1 MPLVML
7 TGPAGCGKTTMREKI
22 LRTNPETIVLSTDD
36 FIQKYADQNGKTYN
50 KVFKDV
56 YSDAQEALNSKA
68 NFALQ
73 NNLPVLWDQTNLTRI
88 SRKAKLTPFI
98 KAGYIIYGVGFQ
110 YLTLDLLLA
119 RNTRPGKHIPSD
131 VLELMFAQYQLPS
144 TTYEPYFTEVFNM
157 ENPHD

>member
-7 TGPAGCGKTTMREKI
+7 TGPAGCGKTTMREKL
-22 LRTNPETIVLSTDD
+22 LRHNPKAVVLSTDD
-36 FIQKYADQNGKTYN
+36 FIQKYADQNGKTYD

-56 YSDAQEALNSKA
+56 YSDSQEALNFKA
-68 NFALQ
+68 SFALR
-73 NNLPVLWDQTNLTRI
+73 NNLPVIWDQTNLTRI
-88 SRKAKLTPFI
+88 SRENKLAPFI
-98 KAGYIIYGVGFQ
+98 KAGYRIYGVGFQ
-110 YLTLDLLLA
+110 CLTLDFLLS
-119 RNTRPGKHIPSD
+119 RSNRPGKHIPSD